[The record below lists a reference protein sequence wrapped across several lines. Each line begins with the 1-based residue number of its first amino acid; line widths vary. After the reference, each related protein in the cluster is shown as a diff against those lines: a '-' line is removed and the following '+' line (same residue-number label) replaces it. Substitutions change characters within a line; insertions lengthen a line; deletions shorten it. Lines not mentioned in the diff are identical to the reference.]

1 MDTEFIFISSQ
12 LPLNKLQLLKRDE
25 ILKTQDY
32 FLFDK
37 IDTFFDSLSNRL
49 FRPSIYDNLELY
61 RYIYTKP
68 LYNYVIHSKYY
79 KNKENIVFFENC
91 FRTYSMYSLNGFEE
105 MDDIRN
111 YDSANFKKIKPLYS
125 KKDLD
130 KMINIFQNYNY
141 YMNPVCSVILGK

>member
-61 RYIYTKP
+61 RYIYIYIP
-68 LYNYVIHSKYY
+68 NLYI
-79 KNKENIVFFENC
+79 
-91 FRTYSMYSLNGFEE
+91 TM
-105 MDDIRN
+105 
-111 YDSANFKKIKPLYS
+111 
-125 KKDLD
+125 
-130 KMINIFQNYNY
+130 
-141 YMNPVCSVILGK
+141 

>member
-68 LYNYVIHSKYY
+68 LYNCIWRVPTAGFAEQNGRNAK
-79 KNKENIVFFENC
+79 
-91 FRTYSMYSLNGFEE
+91 LNS
-105 MDDIRN
+105 R
-111 YDSANFKKIKPLYS
+111 
-125 KKDLD
+125 
-130 KMINIFQNYNY
+130 
-141 YMNPVCSVILGK
+141 